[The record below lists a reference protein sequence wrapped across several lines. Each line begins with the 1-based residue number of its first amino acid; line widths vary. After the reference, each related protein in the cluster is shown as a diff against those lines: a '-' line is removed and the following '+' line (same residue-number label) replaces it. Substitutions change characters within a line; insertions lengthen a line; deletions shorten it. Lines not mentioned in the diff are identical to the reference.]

1 MVFVSKVKRK
11 KNQKKKRKEKIR
23 TNIEQIE
30 EMVVCESISGTFV
43 FFWPKTE
50 NSWRKNRDQ
59 KRASMKNW
67 VA

>member
-11 KNQKKKRKEKIR
+11 KNQKKKRKKKIR

-30 EMVVCESISGTFV
+30 EMVACESISGTFV
-43 FFWPKTE
+43 FWPKTE